1 MTATA
6 TGVLSSNVVNRT
18 WSTAQRAIALF
29 FVLAVL
35 AVGAFA
41 VGRASAP
48 SGHSSPVIA
57 PVSVPASATSGGAI
71 ASRCALGHPC

>member
-18 WSTAQRAIALF
+18 WSTAQRAIALL

-41 VGRASAP
+41 IGRASAP

-57 PVSVPASATSGGAI
+57 PASATVPVAGSAPV
-71 ASRCALGHPC
+71 AHCAVGHPC